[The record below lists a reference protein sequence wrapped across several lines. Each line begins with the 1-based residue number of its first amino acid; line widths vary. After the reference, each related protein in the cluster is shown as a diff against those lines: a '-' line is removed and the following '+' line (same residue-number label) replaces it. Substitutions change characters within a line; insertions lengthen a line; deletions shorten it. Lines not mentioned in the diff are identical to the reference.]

1 MTRPSRVIIDIK
13 ALEHNFSRIKELV
26 HNSKV
31 MAIIKADAYGHGI
44 VRVAKTLRDADA
56 FGVACL
62 EEAEQLRI
70 ASITTPIILLEGPY
84 KPNDLSLI
92 IKLNLQVVIH
102 NEYQLE
108 LLEKS
113 KIDGPIK
120 VWLKID
126 TGMHRLG
133 FSVDKTEEMLRRLM
147 LCRNINSTPILMS
160 HLATANE
167 KNHALTYQQLDA
179 FREISKIVNIEKTI
193 ANSAAVINFPDVH
206 FDWVRPG
213 LMLYGV
219 SPLINSCGHDHG
231 LKSVMT
237 LESEIISIQYLSKG
251 EPVGYGATWRCP
263 ENMPVG
269 IIAAGYGDGFP
280 RHAKSGTPI
289 LVNNI
294 RCPLIGRASMDM
306 LTIDLRNQ
314 SNAKIGDRVVL
325 WGGSLPIEEI
335 ATYAETIPYELL
347 CGVHKRLQFVEY
359 N

>member
-26 HNSKV
+26 HNSKI

-92 IKLNLQVVIH
+92 IKLNLEVVIH

-167 KNHALTYQQLDA
+167 KNHALTYQQLDT

-347 CGVHKRLQFVEY
+347 CGVHKRLQFVEH